1 MNLVNLKCFNM
12 EAFNQYMRDIIS
24 LQQKSM
30 GFLYE
35 NTKTPLTMAKD
46 YDTFMKNCIK
56 FHLAAQDYHKASVQ
70 MLEAMQSITD
80 IYKIKP

>member
-1 MNLVNLKCFNM
+1 M
-12 EAFNQYMRDIIS
+12 ESFDQYMRDIIS

-35 NTKTPLTMAKD
+35 NTKTPMTMMND
-46 YDTFMKNCIK
+46 YNTFVENSIM
-56 FHLAAQDYHKASVQ
+56 FHLAAQAHHKAMVQ
-70 MLEAMQSITD
+70 MLKAMKNIAD

>member
-1 MNLVNLKCFNM
+1 M
-12 EAFNQYMRDIIS
+12 ESFDQYMRDIIS

-35 NTKTPLTMAKD
+35 NTKTPMTMMKD
-46 YDTFMKNCIK
+46 YNTFIENSIM
-56 FHLAAQDYHKASVQ
+56 FHLAAQDHHKAMVQ
-70 MLEAMQSITD
+70 MLKAMQNIAD